1 MKKQGSVVTINS
13 SLAGYDGALLSAPS
27 MHVHHAFAGRMPEQ
41 NRCQS
46 RILAIDITNEGFAW
60 AMAHGC
66 ASHPERGMDAQ
77 EGEALKSRSPVR
89 CQWDPERDLHHR
101 PLEYRAIQP
110 SGTYPQTS
118 AGITAWDRA
127 PNTAKSHKVLRRGA
141 MESEALRTG
150 YG

>member
-1 MKKQGSVVTINS
+1 
-13 SLAGYDGALLSAPS
+13 

-46 RILAIDITNEGFAW
+46 RILATDITHEGFAW

-66 ASHPERGMDAQ
+66 ASHPEPGMDAQ

-89 CQWDPERDLHHR
+89 IQWDPERDLNHR

-110 SGTYPQTS
+110 SGNVS
-118 AGITAWDRA
+118 ANICRHHGM
-127 PNTAKSHKVLRRGA
+127 G
-141 MESEALRTG
+141 ESSKHSQISQSVATWCDEV
-150 YG
+150 